1 MFPSW
6 VTYHF
11 RKIPRKS
18 RGNVSPKM
26 WPSALLY
33 WMIGWHDPNKIR
45 GKYTTK
51 SLIINF
57 TLRDGLSHLLKLV
70 FDWFPHLQSKVQI
83 FILHLTYFSNLTL
96 FLVFCV
102 NWTVFSL
109 FHVNS
114 CFILPTPASEAI
126 LTSYYLFFSSTA
138 NSHIQG
144 TGQISVLNIMGYNLY
159 FPWRLDLHNPG
170 GETST

>member
-1 MFPSW
+1 MFSSW

-11 RKIPRKS
+11 WKISRKS

-83 FILHLTYFSNLTL
+83 FILSLTYFSNLTL

-102 NWTVFSL
+102 TWMVFS
-109 FHVNS
+109 FS
-114 CFILPTPASEAI
+114 FMSTPASSYLLLLLRQYSLHTTFFSLLLPI
-126 LTSYYLFFSSTA
+126 LTSRVQAKS
-138 NSHIQG
+138 
-144 TGQISVLNIMGYNLY
+144 LY
-159 FPWRLDLHNPG
+159 
-170 GETST
+170 